1 MSIREANLSHWNHS
15 LYVFL
20 DHHDHHN
27 DDVDVPTNGSATL
40 GIVDTGSGRRR
51 RPDYKVKRSTGLY
64 FSGNV
69 TVSILDARDNR
80 KIAEV
85 ITLFLDL

>member
-1 MSIREANLSHWNHS
+1 MSIRESNLSHWNHT

-20 DHHDHHN
+20 DHDHH
-27 DDVDVPTNGSATL
+27 DVDVSANGSATL
-40 GIVDTGSGRRR
+40 GFVGKGSGGRR

-85 ITLFLDL
+85 ITIFLVTF